1 MRASISACRLVADQV
16 GACAAALKPLHLLIE
31 AHVLAAGRLHGDDT
45 TVPVLAK
52 VRTDIGRIWTY
63 VRDDRP
69 FGGPAPPAAIFHYS
83 RDRRGEHPVQHL
95 GGWAGV
101 LQADAYAGYN
111 ALFKPDRPPEPLTR
125 SLCWSHA
132 RRHFFVLAD
141 IATHAKR
148 RLDLA
153 PVLSPIALEAVSR
166 IDFIFDTERAIA
178 GKPAAERLAVCKR
191 LTAPLAADLEAWLR
205 DRRGALARQA
215 PVPKAIDYMLK
226 VWPAFTRFLDD
237 GRVCLTNNAAER
249 TLRVSRSEENH
260 GFSPARTAATSA
272 PPSCIR

>member
-1 MRASISACRLVADQV
+1 MIPAPSATATRMRASISACRLVADQV

-101 LQADAYAGYN
+101 LEADAYAGYN
-111 ALFKPDRPPEPLTR
+111 ALFKPDRPQSRLPARYVGHTR
-125 SLCWSHA
+125 GGTSSCSPTSPPMPSDASISH
-132 RRHFFVLAD
+132 
-141 IATHAKR
+141 
-148 RLDLA
+148 
-153 PVLSPIALEAVSR
+153 PSY
-166 IDFIFDTERAIA
+166 
-178 GKPAAERLAVCKR
+178 
-191 LTAPLAADLEAWLR
+191 
-205 DRRGALARQA
+205 RQ
-215 PVPKAIDYMLK
+215 
-226 VWPAFTRFLDD
+226 
-237 GRVCLTNNAAER
+237 
-249 TLRVSRSEENH
+249 SRSKRYR
-260 GFSPARTAATSA
+260 GSTASSTPSVRSPASRLRSDWRFASV
-272 PPSCIR
+272 